1 MADPDNDCFCHKFM
15 QKKTVEESK
24 TVLSE
29 VMMPVYANHYGS
41 VHGGVI
47 LKLADEAAFVAAT
60 KHSRKKVVVVSM
72 DHMEFKHPVNVGD
85 VLNLSA
91 AIYHVG
97 RTSMDVEVLIQ
108 AEKIKEGK
116 TVAIGSAY
124 MTMVALDEKG
134 RPAQVPGLI
143 LKTREEIRK
152 NREIALKRQ
161 RRIEHFCQD
170 NQ

>member
-1 MADPDNDCFCHKFM
+1 M
-15 QKKTVEESK
+15 QKKTVADSK

-47 LKLADEAAFVAAT
+47 LKLADEAAYVSAT
-60 KHSRKKVVVVSM
+60 KYSREKVVVVSM

-85 VLNLSA
+85 VLTLSA

-97 RTSMDVEVLIQ
+97 RTSMDVEVRIQ
-108 AEKIKEGK
+108 AEKIKDGK
-116 TVAIGSAY
+116 TVDIGSAY
-124 MTMVALDEKG
+124 MTMVALNEKG
-134 RPAQVPGLI
+134 MPTKVPGLI
-143 LKTREEIRK
+143 LKTKEEIKK
-152 NREIALKRQ
+152 NRDIALKRQ
-161 RRIEHFCQD
+161 RRIEHFCLH

>member
-1 MADPDNDCFCHKFM
+1 MK
-15 QKKTVEESK
+15 KKTVAEST

-29 VMMPVYANHYGS
+29 VMMPMDANHYGS
-41 VHGGVI
+41 IHGGSI
-47 LKLADEAAFVAAT
+47 LKLADEAAFVAAS

-72 DHMEFKHPVNVGD
+72 DHIEFKHPVNVGD
-85 VLNLSA
+85 VLVLSA

-97 RTSMDVEVLIQ
+97 RTSMDVEVQIQ

-116 TVAIGSAY
+116 TVRIGSAY

-134 RPAQVPGLI
+134 KPTKVPGLI
-143 LKTREEIRK
+143 LKTKEEIRK

-161 RRIEHFCQD
+161 RRVAHFCQD